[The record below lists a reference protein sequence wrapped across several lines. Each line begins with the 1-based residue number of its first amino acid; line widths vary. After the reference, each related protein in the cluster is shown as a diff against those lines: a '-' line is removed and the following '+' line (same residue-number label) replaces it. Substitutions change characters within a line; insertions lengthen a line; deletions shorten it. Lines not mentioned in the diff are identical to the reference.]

1 MPGDTGRDRGK
12 ADGGEGGAN
21 DSGDD
26 SGQDND
32 SGFGDG
38 GYGGY
43 GGMSDADAEA
53 ARDAMDAAA
62 AEADALAGWGREYG
76 DFADSPDVADVFG
89 FDRSARGVAQGLA
102 NLGLS
107 DQDISEALS
116 NWGAGYA
123 ERAALL
129 GPIDAITQG
138 PATRA
143 LSSGLTKAV
152 AIASPQAGL
161 LGSLADRAIR
171 GNLTGDYGDL
181 GSTLGGLAGSRFGA
195 MIGGDLSQS
204 IGGALAGLAAG
215 GLAGSAF
222 GRAIGSGQG
231 SMANV
236 SDLSSEGRDNSMRP
250 AMRPQRRPMLAQRQQ
265 APMSPSVAL
274 QLLGMRGFGV

>member
-26 SGQDND
+26 RGRDND

-38 GYGGY
+38 GYD
-43 GGMSDADAEA
+43 GMSDADAEA
-53 ARDAMDAAA
+53 ARDAMDAAG
-62 AEADALAGWGREYG
+62 AEADALAGWGRSYG

-102 NLGLS
+102 SLGLS

-116 NWGAGYA
+116 NWGTGYT
-123 ERAALL
+123 ERAQLL

-138 PATRA
+138 PMTRA
-143 LSSGLTKAV
+143 LSGGLTKAV
-152 AIASPQAGL
+152 ALASPQAGL
-161 LGSLADRAIR
+161 LGSLADRALR
-171 GNLTGDYGDL
+171 GQLTGNYGDL
-181 GSTLGGLAGSRFGA
+181 GSTLGGLTGSQFGA
-195 MIGGDLSQS
+195 QVAGDLT
-204 IGGALAGLAAG
+204 GNPVGAMAGLALG

-231 SMANV
+231 SMSNV
-236 SDLSSEGRDNSMRP
+236 SDLSSEGRDSLARP
-250 AMRPQRRPMLAQRQQ
+250 AMRVQRRPMMAQRQQ
-265 APMSPSVAL
+265 APMSPSIAL